1 MTLAAGLER
10 ATRPDAS
17 AAIELSRSGAFISLS
32 LERLGRLRAEF
43 DQRHCLRLPRLLDPA
58 TLEWIQQRLEQAP
71 FLENVHA
78 GVGTEVAL
86 TRHNINGLLQF
97 LANNPKLFGAIERI
111 TGCGRIGCFA
121 GRIYRMVPGA
131 GHHDSWHSDTIEH
144 RLIGMSLNLSTAVYA
159 GGVFQLRD
167 SRTKQILCELPNTGS
182 GDAILFRI
190 ADWLQHRITIVEGA
204 AAKTAFAGWF
214 KSEPDYP
221 FYPGR
226 SRV

>member
-1 MTLAAGLER
+1 MH
-10 ATRPDAS
+10 PDLGP
-17 AAIELSRSGAFISLS
+17 AIELSRSGVVISAS
-32 LERLGRLRAEF
+32 SEEMERLRAEF
-43 DQRHCLRLPRLLDPA
+43 DPRHCLRMPRLLEPA
-58 TLEWIQQRLEQAP
+58 TLAWMQQRIEQAP
-71 FLENVHA
+71 FLENVHP
-78 GVGTEVAL
+78 GVGTEMAL
-86 TRHNINGLLQF
+86 TRHNITGLLQF

-121 GRIYRMVPGA
+121 GRVYRMVPGS

-167 SRTKQILCELPNTGS
+167 SRTKQLLCELPNIRS

-190 ADWLQHRITIVEGA
+190 AGWLQHRITSVEGA

-221 FYPGR
+221 FYPGQ
-226 SRV
+226 SRA